1 MTGLNKAGDSETI
14 RAWARLQALRWLKEN
29 NIETS
34 ETAAATALMSLE
46 YALLPEDFEV
56 SMASIRNSDSM
67 KKMLALTQGNRLVAT
82 KLPTKLTKSL
92 LALSV
97 VGVIRLIWKSL
108 LARRMLMALVK
119 SKWGKVSVTIGKI
132 FTGLSL
138 IDIGTV
144 LGILR
149 HMAFTPAD
157 AMNILVLLVGM
168 LSDRLNQNLSTC
180 SSVIGTTLESI
191 SIYCI

>member
-14 RAWARLQALRWLKEN
+14 RAWARLQALRWLKKN